1 MRTIRRIL
9 VAVKDP
15 TSRSQPAV
23 AKAAQ
28 LARALGARLD
38 LFHAITVPL
47 YADLDSDG
55 KADRKDLERKTQAAV
70 CQRLDVVAAKLGDG
84 AKVTVTAQWDFP
96 AYEAV
101 VRQAH
106 RTKADLVVAERHAGR
121 HFVPWL
127 LHLNDWELLRSCPMP
142 VLLVKTPGAYN
153 HPVVLAAVDPTHFAK
168 PVKLDDVIL
177 QIGSAV
183 AQALRGTLHVVHAH
197 PSVQSGTKATDAFDP
212 KNAERIN
219 SKFAT
224 AAKKQLDL
232 LLRTTKM
239 PRSRRHLEGGE
250 PVDAIN
256 AVARAIRSDIVV
268 MGALSRSGLKRVF
281 IGNTAES
288 LLDRLACDLLIVK
301 PLRFAGR
308 VPSARRG
315 VRVISLMPVVH

>member
-1 MRTIRRIL
+1 MRTIRCIL

-15 TSRSQPAV
+15 ASRSQPAV
-23 AKAAQ
+23 TKAAQ
-28 LARALGARLD
+28 LARALGARLE

-47 YADLDSDG
+47 YADLYSYD
-55 KADRKDLERKTQAAV
+55 KAARKDLERATQAEV
-70 CQRLDVVAAKLGDG
+70 CQRLEVIAARLRDG
-84 AKVTVTAQWDFP
+84 AKVAASAEWDFP

-101 VRQAH
+101 VRHAH
-106 RTKADLVVAERHAGR
+106 RVKADLVVAERHAGR

-142 VLLVKTPGAYN
+142 VLLVKTPGAYS

-168 PVKLDDVIL
+168 PAKLDDVIL

-183 AQALRGTLHVVHAH
+183 ARALRGTLHAVHAH

-212 KNAERIN
+212 KTAERIN
-219 SKFAT
+219 SEFAT
-224 AAKKQLDL
+224 AAKAQFDL
-232 LLRTTKM
+232 LLRPTKI

-315 VRVISLMPVVH
+315 VRVISLMPVVL

>member
-38 LFHAITVPL
+38 LFHAITVPF
-47 YADLDSDG
+47 YADLYSYSR
-55 KADRKDLERKTQAAV
+55 AARKNLERETQAAV
-70 CQRLDVVAAKLGDG
+70 CQRLEVIAAKLGDG
-84 AKVTVTAQWDFP
+84 AKVTASAEWDFP

-101 VRQAH
+101 VRHAH
-106 RTKADLVVAERHAGR
+106 RIKADLIVAERHAGR

-212 KNAERIN
+212 KTAERIN
-219 SKFAT
+219 TAFAT
-224 AAKKQLDL
+224 AAKANLDL
-232 LLRTTKM
+232 LLRPPKI
-239 PRSRRHLEGGE
+239 PRSRRHLKGGE